1 MIPSTVLCKT
11 KTLYYDETSF
21 YFIKLNLGIYRD
33 NKNCYVI
40 TQNDNAA
47 IMEDKEK
54 KPRFRDKEI
63 EILVLGVK
71 ERSDIINLKFH
82 DVINDSKKHV
92 LVK

>member
-1 MIPSTVLCKT
+1 
-11 KTLYYDETSF
+11 
-21 YFIKLNLGIYRD
+21 
-33 NKNCYVI
+33 
-40 TQNDNAA
+40 
-47 IMEDKEK
+47 MEDREK

-82 DVINDSKKHV
+82 DVINDLKKHV